1 MIPNVQE
8 QDFDMRRL
16 ISQYSDNK
24 IENFNE
30 RIFTRT
36 EDDITEQ
43 IQKVIL
49 SAQRSRFFTIKV
61 ESFKEIKSYRE
72 VYNILYKMEEAR
84 KNKRIKFNIYD
95 YINCKRTAIYLLQVN
110 YLLGV
115 GTEFKRITVYIA
127 LPRIVDKYYFLING
141 NHYFATYQIVDSST
155 YNNASS
161 KKNVDRCVTLKTS
174 NGRTSVYEKFYSVP
188 MVTKFEPN
196 KTGEIVPVT
205 EPKICVS
212 YYVDLFGK
220 LFSGIK
226 YIFAKFGVFG
236 GLSFLNIRTLYILN
250 QIQVMSA
257 PISDNM
263 YVFTN
268 NGVYV
273 TVAKYEFDNNPV
285 CQSVVSCILDNVLV
299 DREELVSIFSADY
312 WKRRISNEYK
322 NNRSGSSFNGNIQ
335 GESILDSFEHV
346 LDIRTRDIL
355 MLDGPFKRNMYDIL
369 RWIMYE
375 FEANM
380 SKLNTDISIKRVR
393 FGDMI
398 AAIYALHL
406 GNNINNISN
415 LGTTITLKK
424 LIQAVSI
431 NCNYLIDQLKS
442 SNMVP
447 YNNLVNDNDFFN
459 ATKFSFKG
467 VSGLGEKKTNNVS
480 DSFRLVSP
488 SHLGRLDRDTSSAGD
503 PGMTGIICPYA
514 ELDEN
519 MYFDRFQEPNNWYK
533 MLNDMHVE
541 HNKAI
546 NTINVFKRIQEE
558 TGVDQS
564 INIAMAQDSLQSVDN
579 ILSES
584 YNKVATAF
592 GPGIF
597 AEDPEKGECMRIA

>member
-1 MIPNVQE
+1 M
-8 QDFDMRRL
+8 
-16 ISQYSDNK
+16 
-24 IENFNE
+24 
-30 RIFTRT
+30 
-36 EDDITEQ
+36 
-43 IQKVIL
+43 
-49 SAQRSRFFTIKV
+49 
-61 ESFKEIKSYRE
+61 KSG
-72 VYNILYKMEEAR
+72 N
-84 KNKRIKFNIYD
+84 
-95 YINCKRTAIYLLQVN
+95 N
-110 YLLGV
+110 YL
-115 GTEFKRITVYIA
+115 
-127 LPRIVDKYYFLING
+127 
-141 NHYFATYQIVDSST
+141 
-155 YNNASS
+155 
-161 KKNVDRCVTLKTS
+161 
-174 NGRTSVYEKFYSVP
+174 
-188 MVTKFEPN
+188 
-196 KTGEIVPVT
+196 
-205 EPKICVS
+205 
-212 YYVDLFGK
+212 
-220 LFSGIK
+220 
-226 YIFAKFGVFG
+226 
-236 GLSFLNIRTLYILN
+236 
-250 QIQVMSA
+250 
-257 PISDNM
+257 
-263 YVFTN
+263 FTN

-273 TVAKYEFDNNPV
+273 TVSKYEFDNNPV

-299 DREELVSIFSADY
+299 DQEEILTIFSADY

-322 NNRSGSSFNGNIQ
+322 NSRSGSSFNGNIQ

-346 LDIRTRDIL
+346 LDIRTRDII
-355 MLDGPFKRNMYDIL
+355 MLEGPFKRNMYDIL

-467 VSGLGEKKTNNVS
+467 ISGLGEKKTNNVS

-533 MLNDMHVE
+533 MLNEMHQA
-541 HNKAI
+541 HANAM
-546 NTINVFKRIQEE
+546 NTINAFVRIQNE

-564 INIAMAQDSLQSVDN
+564 ANIALAQDGLQSVDS
-579 ILSES
+579 ILGES
-584 YNKVATAF
+584 YNNIVQAF
-592 GPGIF
+592 SPGIF
-597 AEDPEKGECMRIA
+597 VEDPEKGECMRIA